1 MQAGI
6 FTSQNVKNRFGYS
19 KEDNCSFF
27 LINLGIKMYRDNK
40 QSRIWHII
48 QTGALYNC
56 KTYNQYIKSKGKWNL
71 KTTS

>member
-27 LINLGIKMYRDNK
+27 FNK
-40 QSRIWHII
+40 FR
-48 QTGALYNC
+48 Y
-56 KTYNQYIKSKGKWNL
+56 
-71 KTTS
+71 